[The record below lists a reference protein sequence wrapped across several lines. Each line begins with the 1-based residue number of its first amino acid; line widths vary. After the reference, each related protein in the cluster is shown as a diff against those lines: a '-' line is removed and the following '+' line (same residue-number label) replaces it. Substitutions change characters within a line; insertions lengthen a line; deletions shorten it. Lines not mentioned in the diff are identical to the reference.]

1 MRRAAK
7 RAHRALG
14 VKGRGHTRAQRRRW
28 PRRYAWSFASGH
40 ATPLRDAATA
50 LLQTAELPGSH
61 SLVYAQSGAAPVG
74 EDEYSRVLGNS
85 IFALAPT
92 GNVAETW
99 RLTEALDAGAIP
111 ILTGDS
117 AHFRSAGYPPVLV
130 DLFVDVGSLSHRIRR
145 ARKLTP
151 SWRGPCADAAECARS
166 ERDAAAAIAT
176 LRRLLGSD
184 ESELGVGSAAS

>member
-1 MRRAAK
+1 MAE
-7 RAHRALG
+7 AL
-14 VKGRGHTRAQRRRW
+14 RL
-28 PRRYAWSFASGH
+28 SFASGH

-74 EDEYSRVLGNS
+74 EDEYSRVLGDS

-111 ILTGDS
+111 VVTGDS
-117 AHFRSAGYPPVLV
+117 AHFRSAGYPPALV

-145 ARKLTP
+145 AR
-151 SWRGPCADAAECARS
+151 ADAELAGAVRRRRRVRSLRARRRRRH
-166 ERDAAAAIAT
+166 RDAPPAARQ
-176 LRRLLGSD
+176 RR
-184 ESELGVGSAAS
+184 V